1 VIDIDQLGAVLV
13 TAIQS
18 IDDVLSACGGAPEN
32 IFLYTHQYPDNVSLV
47 QAIYDLRPRQ
57 IMLAWRSTGPYSGP
71 DGMILWRHRFDL
83 LMKPGREA
91 APGEPGLTGPQLFRL
106 IIRGVPAGQEQSF
119 LNFQPFDNIQLVDV
133 PTIQMLSTPEGQDYF
148 QISLVYPEIG
158 DD

>member
-106 IIRGVPAGQEQSF
+106 IIRGVPAV
-119 LNFQPFDNIQLVDV
+119 QLVDV